1 MSMSMQAKM
10 FENLLKR
17 KTGFLKSST
26 REKGFWNI
34 YITERKNFLKF

>member
-17 KTGFLKSST
+17 KTGFLIFST
-26 REKGFWNI
+26 REKGLWNI
-34 YITERKNFLKF
+34 YITESKNFKKF